1 MFKYVNAV
9 MCLTS
14 VTMASRIFTSRSK
27 LDSALLNCIPD
38 WTSSDGSLCTGI
50 ASWNVTAVN
59 DLSKLFEK
67 ATAFE
72 QDITGW
78 VLGGVSPPSRTL
90 AELEH
95 QDVQKNGI
103 LNEFMYPTNDTPE
116 KCPETFG
123 YKELGEC
130 RGYKAGD
137 TVYKWNYDVNP
148 SKQERFRYNGDGSY
162 EVCQLDDLGQVDVE
176 CTTKYNVPSCATPYT
191 GLTQYGSVEKGSCYM
206 GGGQYREGCK
216 FDEYE
221 DSGVCM
227 NCDAYKPGKAFSIVT
242 GNGIRKCEKSHG
254 QEGWATCEAIK
265 AKVEGQK
272 NGNTVCKGLPQFGSS
287 GPTCENQGG
296 CKFDGQNSTCIYA
309 SDGVCGH
316 FTDVADTAESVD
328 TTDMFKDATAWLDLY
343 TPATAGSVSG
353 PPSDWTAPRPC
364 VATST
369 RCLSAAYC
377 KAEDANALV
386 QVFNNLDVCEEDVS
400 RLRVTKDDGGVG
412 QGIYE
417 EGVAAGRAE
426 IQSQLDTLVDRLNT
440 CCSES
445 V

>member
-95 QDVQKNGI
+95 TDVQKNGI

-116 KCPETFG
+116 KCPVTFG

-130 RGYKAGD
+130 RGYKAGEQSCR
-137 TVYKWNYDVNP
+137 W
-148 SKQERFRYNGDGSY
+148 DG
-162 EVCQLDDLGQVDVE
+162 
-176 CTTKYNVPSCATPYT
+176 CTTYPDGTECDTPYT

-254 QEGWATCEAIK
+254 QMVGATCEAIK
-265 AKVEGQK
+265 AKVEEQK
-272 NGNTVCKGLPQFGSS
+272 NGNTVCKGLPQFGSPDPQSGSS

-440 CCSES
+440 CWSES